1 MVNFEAVRSGEIATA
16 KLQSSASERAVSLIK
31 DRSISAEDKSAA
43 DLRKES
49 MMNALSAGKDDR
61 EGTGEER
68 ERSRERVDGV
78 EGQEETVEA
87 KVEIDG

>member
-43 DLRKES
+43 IEPNSMRKES
-49 MMNALSAGKDDR
+49 MMNALSAGKDR
-61 EGTGEER
+61 EGTEEEMSK
-68 ERSRERVDGV
+68 ERDGV